1 MRLIT
6 KNTDYAIRALGFMA
20 ASGNGVHS
28 VSDLS
33 RELKIPR
40 PFLRKI
46 LQILNKKGILRSQKG
61 KGGGF
66 VLGRPAD
73 NIYLMEL
80 VKIFQGPVELS
91 RCIIRRGICPDVR
104 TCMLKRKL
112 ESIEQ
117 NVIKEL
123 KSITL
128 ASLMEDV

>member
-6 KNTDYAIRALGFMA
+6 KNTDYAMRAISYMA
-20 ASGNGVHS
+20 GQGNGVHS

-33 RELKIPR
+33 KDLKIPR

-46 LQILNKKGILRSQKG
+46 LQILNKNGILRSQKG

-66 VLGRPAD
+66 VLGLSPDRIFLID
-73 NIYLMEL
+73 LI
-80 VKIFQGPVELS
+80 KIFQGPVELS
-91 RCIIRRGICPDVR
+91 RCVIKRGICPDVR
-104 TCMLKRKL
+104 TCMLKRKI

-117 NVIKEL
+117 NVVKEL

-128 ASLMEDV
+128 ASLLREV

>member
-6 KNTDYAIRALGFMA
+6 KNTDYAMRALGFMA
-20 ASGNGVHS
+20 VNGNGVHS
-28 VSDLS
+28 VSSLS
-33 RELKIPR
+33 KDLKIPR

-46 LQILNKKGILRSQKG
+46 LQILNKKGILKSQKG

-66 VLGRPAD
+66 VLGRSPD
-73 NIYLMEL
+73 SIYLMDL
-80 VKIFQGPVELS
+80 IKIFQGPVELS
-91 RCIIRRGICPDVR
+91 RCVIKRGICPDVR

-123 KSITL
+123 RSITL
-128 ASLMEDV
+128 GSLL